1 MSGPSARGGAA
12 PAGEHPGGAAPVWS
26 ASRARRVVLA
36 AQGLAGP
43 RPAASAR
50 RVRAVMDRLG
60 VVQID
65 SVDVLARAHLMPFH
79 SRLDGVDPS
88 DVERLTV
95 ARPHRFTEAW
105 AHEAS
110 IVPAERRTALVAL
123 QSRTWPLATGL
134 PEQERRAAEEQVLA
148 LLARH
153 GPLTA
158 RELEARGVDAGA
170 REDGWGWNWSRGKR
184 VLEHLFATG
193 AVVAAGRTAS
203 FERRYALPSLLWAE
217 GRGGL
222 TPVPPD
228 PAAGDDPALAAA
240 LPLTAAAVRA
250 LGVASTAAVADYHR
264 LPVALTRRALAVLQ
278 ERGQAVPVR
287 VRLGEGP
294 AVPAWADPRARAPR
308 TASAVALVNPFDP
321 LVFHRPRVERL
332 FGVRYRIGIYTPAA
346 RRERGY
352 YPLLLV
358 QGERLTAQVDLKAD
372 RRADPPVLRVRGAWT
387 EDPAAVPG
395 PRDPAPTADEVAA
408 ALVGELRRLACWTG
422 AAGVVVDAD
431 APGDLVAPVRGRLR
445 ADGPE
450 SPGP

>member
-1 MSGPSARGGAA
+1 MSGTSARGGAA
-12 PAGEHPGGAAPVWS
+12 SSGEPPGGAAPVWS

-50 RVRAVMDRLG
+50 RVRSVMERLG

-79 SRLDGVDPS
+79 ARLEGVDPA
-88 DVERLTV
+88 DVERLFS

-110 IVPAERRTALVAL
+110 IVPAERRSALVAL
-123 QSRTWPLATGL
+123 QSRTWPLAADL
-134 PEQERRAAEEQVLA
+134 PEDELRVARQQVLA

-158 RELEARGVDAGA
+158 REVGARGVDAGA
-170 REDGWGWNWSRGKR
+170 RAPGWGWNWSRGKR

-193 AVVAAGRTAS
+193 EVAVAGRTGS
-203 FERRYALPSLLWAE
+203 FERRYALPSLLWSQ
-217 GRGGL
+217 GHGGL
-222 TPVPPD
+222 APVPAD
-228 PAAGDDPALAAA
+228 PSAAGDPALTAA

-250 LGVASTAAVADYHR
+250 LGVASTADVADYHR
-264 LPVALTRRALAVLQ
+264 LPVTLTAWALAVLRD
-278 ERGQAVPVR
+278 RGEAAPVR
-287 VRLGEGP
+287 VRLGPGRPVE
-294 AVPAWADPRARAPR
+294 AWADPRARTPR
-308 TASAVALVNPFDP
+308 TAEAVALVNPFDP

-346 RRERGY
+346 RRDRGY
-352 YPLLLV
+352 YPLLLL
-358 QGERLTAQVDLKAD
+358 QGERLTAQADLKAD
-372 RRADPPVLRVRGAWT
+372 RRADPPVLRVRGAWS

-395 PRDPAPTADEVAA
+395 PRDAAPAVEGVADALAA
-408 ALVGELRRLACWTG
+408 ELRRLAHW
-422 AAGVVVDAD
+422 AGLADVVVDEH
-431 APGDLVAPVRGRLR
+431 APGDLVGTVRAHLR
-445 ADGPE
+445 DDGPR
-450 SPGP
+450 

>member
-12 PAGEHPGGAAPVWS
+12 PSGEHPGGAAPVWS

-79 SRLDGVDPS
+79 SRLDDVDPA
-88 DVERLTV
+88 DVERLTA

-134 PEQERRAAEEQVLA
+134 PEQKRRAAEEQVLA

-203 FERRYALPSLLWAE
+203 FERRYAL
-217 GRGGL
+217 
-222 TPVPPD
+222 
-228 PAAGDDPALAAA
+228 
-240 LPLTAAAVRA
+240 
-250 LGVASTAAVADYHR
+250 H
-264 LPVALTRRALAVLQ
+264 

-352 YPLLLV
+352 YPLLLL

-372 RRADPPVLRVRGAWT
+372 RRADPPVLRVRGAWI

-408 ALVGELRRLACWTG
+408 ALAGELRRLARWTG
-422 AAGVVVDAD
+422 SAGVVVDAD

-445 ADGPE
+445 ADGPP